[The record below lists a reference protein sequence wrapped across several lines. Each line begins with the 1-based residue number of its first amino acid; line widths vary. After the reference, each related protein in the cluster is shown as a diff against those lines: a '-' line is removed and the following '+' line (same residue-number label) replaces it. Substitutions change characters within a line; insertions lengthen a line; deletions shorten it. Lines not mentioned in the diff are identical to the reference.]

1 MRPFCPRARS
11 DALLFNACSRL
22 QPIVERIAT
31 LQMSLHVETVPGE
44 DRTSPPLAPPPRS
57 PPACVPDHDLTGGSA
72 APLLPTFT
80 WHGFQHVLVSVM
92 GGASFDGQ
100 LHSII
105 AHWTTAQLESASELS
120 FAPDGGERRGAPCN
134 PTARW
139 DPTAHPMGPHSP
151 PYGTVWDPIV
161 HRMGPPPTPHGTP
174 PPTTWRPY

>member
-1 MRPFCPRARS
+1 
-11 DALLFNACSRL
+11 
-22 QPIVERIAT
+22 
-31 LQMSLHVETVPGE
+31 VPECVPLSGLEAGVIDTHILPSGPDE

-134 PTARW
+134 PTA
-139 DPTAHPMGPHSP
+139 HPMGPHLMG
-151 PYGTVWDPIV
+151 PYGAP
-161 HRMGPPPTPHGTP
+161 
-174 PPTTWRPY
+174 